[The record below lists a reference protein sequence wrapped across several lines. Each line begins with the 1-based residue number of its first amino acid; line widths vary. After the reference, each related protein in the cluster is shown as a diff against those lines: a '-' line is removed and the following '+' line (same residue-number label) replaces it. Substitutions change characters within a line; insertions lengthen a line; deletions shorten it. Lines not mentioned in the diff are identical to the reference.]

1 MPNFNYSDPSWKTK
15 IRCDKRIQLQ
25 VIQGWQ
31 TIPLNDTYLDSR
43 SQIIALRSVEPN
55 DVLPHSSMID
65 MIPFDNLDTPYSPA
79 AVQC

>member
-1 MPNFNYSDPSWKTK
+1 MPNFDYSDPSWKTK

-25 VIQGWQ
+25 VKRGSQ

-65 MIPFDNLDTPYSPA
+65 MIPFDNIDTPYRPA
-79 AVQC
+79 AEC

>member
-1 MPNFNYSDPSWKTK
+1 MPNFDYFDPSWVTK
-15 IRCDKRIQLQ
+15 IRCDKTIQLQ
-25 VIQGWQ
+25 VKRGRQ

-65 MIPFDNLDTPYSPA
+65 MIPFDNFDTPYSPA
-79 AVQC
+79 DEC

>member
-1 MPNFNYSDPSWKTK
+1 MPNFKYSDPSWVTK

-25 VIQGWQ
+25 VKRGSQ

-65 MIPFDNLDTPYSPA
+65 MIPFDNIDTPYRPA
-79 AVQC
+79 AEC